1 MPIESDLSTAGD
13 RTVAVVL
20 VNYCTRDLTLDC
32 LASLEAEIAA
42 SPGAEVIVSDNASPD
57 GSGAEI
63 AAVIAAKGWTWARLL
78 PLPRN
83 GGFSYGNNG
92 AIRELLSRDRPPS
105 YVWLLNTD
113 TVVRSGA
120 LRVLVDFMEQ
130 NPGVGGAGSRLE
142 HADSS
147 RQCSAFRFHSF
158 ISEFETGLG
167 VGFVSRLLKRWKVA
181 PELPDEPT
189 QFDWLSGASMLLRT
203 DLFRDVGLMDEGYFL
218 YYEETDFCRRAQQ
231 AGWTFWYVP
240 QSRVVHLVGQS
251 TGVTGADNLRR
262 RRAPYWFE
270 SRRRYFVK
278 HHGALYAAVADVAL
292 GTGTA
297 LSMVL
302 DRLRGRAPS
311 HPAKF
316 LPDLARQSVVFNRS
330 IVVKPS

>member
-1 MPIESDLSTAGD
+1 MPIESDLNTAGD

-42 SPGAEVIVSDNASPD
+42 SPGSEVIVSDNASPD

-63 AAVIAAKGWTWARLL
+63 AAAIAAKGWTWARLL

-92 AIRELLSRDRPPS
+92 AIREILSRDRPPS
-105 YVWLLNTD
+105 YIWLLNTD
-113 TVVRSGA
+113 TVVRPGA
-120 LRVLVDFMEQ
+120 LRSLVDFMEQ
-130 NPGVGGAGSRLE
+130 NPRVGGAGSRLE

-181 PELPDEPT
+181 PQLPDEPT

-203 DLFRDVGLMDEGYFL
+203 DLFRRVGLMDEDYFL

-251 TGVTGADNLRR
+251 TGVTGAENLRR
-262 RRAPYWFE
+262 RRASYWFE

-297 LSMVL
+297 LSMIL
-302 DRLRGRAPS
+302 NRLRGRAPS
-311 HPAKF
+311 HPVNF

-330 IVVKPS
+330 IVEKRS